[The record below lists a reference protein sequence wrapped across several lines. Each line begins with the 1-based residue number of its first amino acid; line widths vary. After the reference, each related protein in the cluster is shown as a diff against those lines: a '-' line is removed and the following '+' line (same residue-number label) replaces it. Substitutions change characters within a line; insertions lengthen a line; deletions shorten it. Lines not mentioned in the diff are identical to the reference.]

1 MVQAEGQK
9 FRVLV
14 ADDDSEMRDSLAHLL
29 GKTNWE
35 VETVAGGEQ
44 AISRFDQIMP
54 DVVLS
59 DVRMPGMS
67 GLELLQN
74 LHKGIGEAQKVPVV
88 LISAHGDIPMA
99 VAAMQQGAY
108 SFIEKPFDPNRL
120 LSVLKHAASQHR
132 QGLQTQRLRAR
143 LLNLSG
149 LDRILLGETDAI
161 KAMRE
166 DIMDLGES
174 ESPVMLLGETGT
186 GKELVARALHDLGP
200 RAGGPFV
207 ALNCAAIPLEHFE
220 TTMFG
225 SVDGEHGAL
234 ARGTLARGPLA
245 RGTLARGTLAN
256 VDTGTLFLDEIGTC
270 PPQIQAKLLRVIE
283 TQEFSVVGSSKST
296 SVNFRVVSASNEQL
310 DQAVEEGRF
319 RRDLFYRLNNVV
331 LQLPPLRER
340 REDITLLYAHFL
352 EQQAAVYEIVAPQ
365 TSADDLAALLSH
377 DWPGN
382 VRELRHVAER
392 RILAARRGRGSVAE
406 AIQPD
411 MEIDGVPETLRGAIA
426 AFERQLISGAIK
438 THQGRMDAVAE
449 ALGIGRRTLNEKIV
463 KLGLKKDELL

>member
-1 MVQAEGQK
+1 MSQVEPQK

-14 ADDDSEMRDSLAHLL
+14 ADDDSEMRDSLVHLL
-29 GKTNWE
+29 GRTDWE
-35 VETVAGGEQ
+35 VDAVGGGEE
-44 AISRFDQIMP
+44 AIKRAGQIMP

-67 GLELLQN
+67 GLELLQK
-74 LHKGIGEAQKVPVV
+74 LQHGSPDTPKVPVV

-99 VAAMQQGAY
+99 VEAMQQGAY

-132 QGLQTQRLRAR
+132 QGVQTQRLRER
-143 LLNLSG
+143 LRDLSG
-149 LDRILLGETDAI
+149 LDRILLGEVHAI
-161 KAMRE
+161 KTLRE
-166 DIMDLGES
+166 DIVDLGDS
-174 ESPVMLLGETGT
+174 DTPVMLLGETGT

-225 SVDGEHGAL
+225 STNGE
-234 ARGTLARGPLA
+234 
-245 RGTLARGTLAN
+245 RGTLAN

-283 TQEFSVVGSSKST
+283 TKEFNVVGSSQST
-296 SVNFRVVSASNEQL
+296 RVNFRVVSASNEHL
-310 DQAVEEGRF
+310 EQAVEEDRF
-319 RRDLFYRLNNVV
+319 RRDLLFRLNNVV

-340 REDITLLYAHFL
+340 REDISLLYAHFL
-352 EQQAAVYEIVAPQ
+352 GQQAAVYEIVAPE
-365 TSADDLAALLSH
+365 TTADDLAALLSH

-411 MEIDGVPETLRGAIA
+411 MEVDGVPENLRGAIA
-426 AFERQLISGAIK
+426 SFERQLIAKAIK

-463 KLGLKKDELL
+463 KLGLNKAEIID

>member
-44 AISRFDQIMP
+44 AIKRVAQIMP

-149 LDRILLGETDAI
+149 LDRILLGETETI
-161 KAMRE
+161 KTMRE

-225 SVDGEHGAL
+225 SVDGE
-234 ARGTLARGPLA
+234 
-245 RGTLARGTLAN
+245 RGTLAN

-310 DQAVEEGRF
+310 DRAVENGLF

-340 REDITLLYAHFL
+340 REDIALLYAHFL
-352 EQQAAVYEIVAPQ
+352 GQQAAVYEIVAPP

-426 AFERQLISGAIK
+426 AFERQLIAGAIK